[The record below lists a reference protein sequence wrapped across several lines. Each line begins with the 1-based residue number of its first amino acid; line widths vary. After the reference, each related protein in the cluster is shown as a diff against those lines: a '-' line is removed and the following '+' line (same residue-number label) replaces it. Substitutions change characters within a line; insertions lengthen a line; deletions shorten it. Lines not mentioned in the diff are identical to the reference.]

1 MEAVFGLDKLS
12 STTVISLATL
22 TTLVAVIWTYRFSL
36 IQRKKLPPGKLGLPF
51 IGESISF
58 FRAHKHN
65 NIGKWIEER
74 TIKYGPVFK
83 TSLMGENVVVMT
95 GEASHRFIFSGRDN
109 GIAAKL
115 ATSALAILGKN
126 NIFDLYG
133 SPHKLVRSA
142 IMSFLNSEC
151 IQRYVS
157 KMDSLVKEQVLQE
170 LNDKETVQVV
180 LLMKKISFIATAS
193 LLFGLPEA
201 KERDG
206 LFKDFTIAVKGM
218 WSIPLNLPGSTFRK
232 AVQAR
237 GRIFKLFTNLIAE
250 RKRGLEDGSMGS
262 HDDVI
267 LCLLS
272 LRDENGKT
280 LPDEEII
287 NNLIA
292 LMMASHDTTSVLL
305 SLIVRE
311 LAKNASVYDKV
322 LEEQNEIAK
331 VRSIASDG
339 QLGWR
344 EIQKMRYT
352 WNVAQELMRLTPP
365 IIGNFRHAWRDTTF
379 NGYDIP
385 KGWQVFWLATSTHLD
400 NKVFEDPVKFNP
412 SRFDTNSKSSVPPYT
427 YIPFGAGP
435 RVCPGAEF
443 ARTEVL
449 LIIHHLITNY
459 KWTAMVEDEIVVRDP
474 MPFPNKGLPVKIYP
488 KHNI

>member
-1 MEAVFGLDKLS
+1 
-12 STTVISLATL
+12 
-22 TTLVAVIWTYRFSL
+22 
-36 IQRKKLPPGKLGLPF
+36 
-51 IGESISF
+51 
-58 FRAHKHN
+58 
-65 NIGKWIEER
+65 
-74 TIKYGPVFK
+74 
-83 TSLMGENVVVMT
+83 
-95 GEASHRFIFSGRDN
+95 
-109 GIAAKL
+109 
-115 ATSALAILGKN
+115 
-126 NIFDLYG
+126 
-133 SPHKLVRSA
+133 
-142 IMSFLNSEC
+142 
-151 IQRYVS
+151 
-157 KMDSLVKEQVLQE
+157 LQE

-218 WSIPLNLPGSTFRK
+218 WSIPLNLPGSTIRK

-322 LEEQNEIAK
+322 LE
-331 VRSIASDG
+331 
-339 QLGWR
+339 
-344 EIQKMRYT
+344 
-352 WNVAQELMRLTPP
+352 
-365 IIGNFRHAWRDTTF
+365 GN
-379 NGYDIP
+379 
-385 KGWQVFWLATSTHLD
+385 
-400 NKVFEDPVKFNP
+400 
-412 SRFDTNSKSSVPPYT
+412 
-427 YIPFGAGP
+427 
-435 RVCPGAEF
+435 
-443 ARTEVL
+443 
-449 LIIHHLITNY
+449 
-459 KWTAMVEDEIVVRDP
+459 
-474 MPFPNKGLPVKIYP
+474 
-488 KHNI
+488 